1 MESAE
6 EFAWAVV
13 HIARTIT
20 FRNGEE
26 WEAKDEIQQML
37 TAHDAAIRAECAKRA
52 IAWCDSWN
60 GYQILQPESGDTLRA
75 AIMGEPPKA
84 AL

>member
-1 MESAE
+1 MIETPE
-6 EFAWAVV
+6 EFAKRYWNSLAP
-13 HIARTIT
+13 HYSEHRKTLAYFIA
-20 FRNGEE
+20 E
-26 WEAKDEIQQML
+26 
-37 TAHDAAIRAECAKRA
+37 HDAAIRAECAKRA

-75 AIMGEPPKA
+75 AIMAEPPKA